1 MDKLINL
8 AHPLLMVKFP
18 VFCRYIAEN
27 GKDISKKCYP
37 QILINGL
44 ASFFL
49 TPAVWAENL
58 ICKNA
63 VKKND
68 VKSPLFV
75 LGHWRGGT
83 TLLYFLLAQ
92 DSQFG
97 FIDPLMTLT
106 MNFYHISILK
116 WLFRPTI
123 AAHLHEGRA
132 MDNVKYSMSLPIEEY
147 LSFCLMESDSVYPLN
162 FFPQSFL
169 RYNKNAFI
177 DQFSEE
183 KRENWIKSYDYFLR
197 KITSLNKGKSL
208 VLKSPDNTARVRL
221 LKEMYPDAK
230 FVNIY
235 RNPYTVIRS
244 TVHLYDKIMSH
255 WSLEEIP
262 PEEIMEDWIIEV
274 FKIMYEAYFR
284 EIQALPPHSLFEI
297 KFEEFEKDPVPILKN
312 MYETLE
318 LNGFDEALP
327 SIKAYWE
334 SLDGYQKNKFDY
346 SDRLIK
352 KVNDNLGFYFE
363 HYEYEKRQPNRKIF

>member
-1 MDKLINL
+1 M
-8 AHPLLMVKFP
+8 AHPLLMAKFP
-18 VFCRYIAEN
+18 VFLRYLSEN
-27 GKDISKKCYP
+27 RKDISKRYYP
-37 QILINGL
+37 QILINWL

-58 ICKNA
+58 ICKNSIKQNA
-63 VKKND
+63 

-106 MNFYHISILK
+106 INFYHISILK

-123 AAHLHEGRA
+123 AAHLHEGRK

-147 LSFCLMESDSVYPLN
+147 LSFCLRESDSVYPLN
-162 FFPQSFL
+162 FFPKSFI
-169 RYNKNAFI
+169 RYNKNAFV
-177 DQFSEE
+177 DEFSEK
-183 KRENWIKSYDYFLR
+183 KRDNWKRSYDYFLR
-197 KITSLNKGKSL
+197 KITSLNDGKSL

-235 RNPYTVIRS
+235 REPYTVIRS
-244 TVHLYDKIMSH
+244 TVHLYDKIMAN
-255 WSLEEIP
+255 WALEEVP
-262 PEEIMEDWIIEV
+262 PVETMEDWIIET
-274 FKIMYEAYFR
+274 FKMMYEAYFK
-284 EIQALPPHSLFEI
+284 EMQTLPPHSLFEI
-297 KFEEFEKDPVPILKN
+297 KFEEFEKDPLPILKN
-312 MYETLE
+312 MYESLE
-318 LNGFDEALP
+318 LDGFDKAYP
-327 SIKAYWE
+327 SIKAYWD
-334 SLDGYQKNKFDY
+334 SLAGYQKNKFDFPE
-346 SDRLIK
+346 RLIK

-363 HYEYEKRQPNRKIF
+363 HYGYERR

>member
-1 MDKLINL
+1 MDKFINL

-18 VFCRYIAEN
+18 VFLRYLSEN
-27 GKDISKKCYP
+27 RKDISKRYYP
-37 QILINGL
+37 QILINWL

-63 VKKND
+63 IKKNT

-92 DSQFG
+92 DKQFG

-106 MNFYHISILK
+106 MNFYHIGILK

-123 AAHLHEGRA
+123 AAHLHEGRK

-147 LSFCLMESDSVYPLN
+147 LSFCLRESDSVYPLN
-162 FFPQSFL
+162 FFPKSFI
-169 RYNKNAFI
+169 RYNKNAFV

-183 KRENWIKSYDYFLR
+183 KRENWKKSYDYFLR
-197 KITSLNKGKSL
+197 KITSLNNGKSL

-235 RNPYTVIRS
+235 RDPYTVIRS
-244 TVHLYDKIMSH
+244 TVHLYDKIMPN
-255 WSLEEIP
+255 WALEEIP
-262 PEEIMEDWIIEV
+262 PEETMENWIIET
-274 FKIMYEAYFR
+274 FKMMYEAYFQ
-284 EIQALPPHSLFEI
+284 EIQALPPHTLFEI
-297 KFEEFEKDPVPILKN
+297 KFEEFEKDPLPILKK

-318 LNGFDEALP
+318 LSGFEEAFP
-327 SIKAYWE
+327 SIKDYWE
-334 SLDGYQKNKFDY
+334 SLAGYKKNKFEY
-346 SDRLIK
+346 SDRLVK

-363 HYEYEKRQPNRKIF
+363 HYGYERR